1 MKNLIWVRQVS
12 SNFANVTRMSG
23 PFSSYKKAEK
33 FVLRTGDGTIVTESL
48 EDAKVR
54 ITKQIADEYDRS
66 NTSKLLLN
74 TLEPMAIEPKQKK
87 AEKTEEQKDVLGAP
101 KRVAAKRTPTA
112 KKKLETTPPVE

>member
-54 ITKQIADEYDRS
+54 ITKQVADEYDRS

-87 AEKTEEQKDVLGAP
+87 TEKVETIQSVEGP
-101 KRVAAKRTPTA
+101 KRQVAKRTPTPA
-112 KKKLETTPPVE
+112 KKKVEATPPVE